1 MKRAFLA
8 FMAMLCLVGTAAA
21 GDKVNEGWQRAI
33 LAAIDSFPD
42 RGGYYTGGKPNELFA
57 KTTWRGLHE
66 AYQMTANDERPRFDP
81 MLAQPSFCS
90 SATYAVLIKA
100 LLIWDTKH
108 KIKRDAWVNMK
119 PYVGIVDELN
129 PNGLSQ
135 DDGVG
140 FWGRANANGPGLG
153 MLVSELEAGFSFT
166 AYRGAKSERNKEMK
180 GERYKPDNEWC
191 GNHIWQR
198 AVPGDLMKIF
208 WNRNE
213 SRGSDSGAIIGCN
226 DDKTADQEAGHSV
239 IFMGCEGDTVT
250 YWSSNGPGKHP
261 ELMGYGMGRCHKND
275 IQRVVFTRITRP
287 ERFNNARKMAPTDV
301 NAYLSDLNGKR
312 HSTTAELMYQLG
324 ISYDDLRM
332 RH

>member
-1 MKRAFLA
+1 MSIKRAILA
-8 FMAMLCLVGTAAA
+8 TLALLCIAAGAMA
-21 GDKVNEGWQRAI
+21 GDKVNKGWQRAV

-42 RGGYYTGGKPNELFA
+42 RGGYYTGSRPNDLFA

-66 AYQMTANDERPRFDP
+66 AYQMSPGDERPQFDP

-90 SATYAVLIKA
+90 SATYSVIIKA
-100 LLIWDTKH
+100 LLI
-108 KIKRDAWVNMK
+108 MK
-119 PYVGIVDELN
+119 PRVGIADAFN
-129 PNGLSQ
+129 PDGVGQ

-153 MLVSELEAGFSFT
+153 VLVRELGAGYSFT
-166 AYRGAKSERNKEMK
+166 AYRGAKSERNKETPD
-180 GERYKPDNEWC
+180 ERYLTDDEWC
-191 GNHIWQR
+191 TLDIWTR
-198 AVPGDLMKIF
+198 AVPSDLMKIF

-239 IFMGCEGDTVT
+239 IYLGCEGDTVT

-261 ELMGYGMGRCHKND
+261 EQMGYSTGRCHKND

-312 HSTTAELMYQLG
+312 HSTTAEMLIQLG
-324 ISYDDLRM
+324 VSEK
-332 RH
+332 